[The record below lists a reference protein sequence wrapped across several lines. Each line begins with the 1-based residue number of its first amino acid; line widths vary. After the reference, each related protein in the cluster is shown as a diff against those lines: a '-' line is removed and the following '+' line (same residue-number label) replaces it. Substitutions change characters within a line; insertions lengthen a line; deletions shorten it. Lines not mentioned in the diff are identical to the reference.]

1 MQPAVRP
8 AILVVLLLGGCA
20 SADSL
25 AGQRT
30 VFSNPYAAPT
40 IDRTGI
46 GPQCEAQFGRD
57 ATCLGT
63 VRAVSRRGRVAVL
76 DNGEAIRLTRNQARI
91 LRERWALIAALAQQ
105 PQPQQPPSPP
115 PAPPPPAPPPADD
128 AAAEP

>member
-1 MQPAVRP
+1 MRTIFYPIAS
-8 AILVVLLLGGCA
+8 AALLLGGCA

-46 GPQCEAQFGRD
+46 GPQCEVQFGRD

-63 VRAVSRRGRVAVL
+63 VRGVPRRGRVAVL
-76 DNGEAIRLTRNQARI
+76 DNGETIRLTRNQARI
-91 LRERWALIAALAQQ
+91 LRERAALIAAL
-105 PQPQQPPSPP
+105 PQQSLPP
-115 PAPPPPAPPPADD
+115 PPPPPAPAPDDD
-128 AAAEP
+128 AAAKP